1 MALGFMRRHRR
12 WLYGF
17 LWVVIL
23 AFIILYIP
31 AFTQDSEQGLGVTVA
46 QVADE
51 KITLG
56 EFQRSYA
63 RQRQMYMSMYQGRMN
78 DEMLRRLGVEEQALQ
93 GLVDERVLALE
104 AERLGIKVDDETLKQ
119 RIVTAPDFQQDGR
132 FLGTA
137 EIKKRLERQGMSVK
151 EFEDSFRNSILRE
164 RLVGLVTD
172 SVRVTPAEAER
183 EFRRRNEQVK
193 VEYVVAT
200 ADNAGLSA
208 PTTRC
213 ARASRPTRTPTSSP
227 SAASSPT

>member
-78 DEMLRRLGVEEQALQ
+78 DEMLRRLEEL
-93 GLVDERVLALE
+93 
-104 AERLGIKVDDETLKQ
+104 ERLFPELQ
-119 RIVTAPDFQQDGR
+119 SQDSP
-132 FLGTA
+132 T
-137 EIKKRLERQGMSVK
+137 QT
-151 EFEDSFRNSILRE
+151 
-164 RLVGLVTD
+164 VG
-172 SVRVTPAEAER
+172 
-183 EFRRRNEQVK
+183 
-193 VEYVVAT
+193 
-200 ADNAGLSA
+200 G
-208 PTTRC
+208 
-213 ARASRPTRTPTSSP
+213 RASTTLFAPVQHAELEIGKAVEHP
-227 SAASSPT
+227 AIGHEAQ